1 MKIGFGA
8 PVSGVWA
15 TPDNLASFA
24 ASAEAAGYA
33 SLWTFQR
40 LMVPEGSAMDPV
52 YHSVLDPMVALGYLA
67 AVTRRIR
74 LGVAVV
80 NMPYLAPGYLAKMAA
95 TADVLSRGRL
105 DLGLGIGWLPEEFTV
120 AGGVMA
126 RRGVR
131 TGEYIE
137 VMRRIWAE
145 GPASFQGR
153 DYELPA
159 GWFAPH
165 PVQRPGPPILI
176 GGSAP
181 AALQRAGRLADGWV
195 TASRTDLS
203 RISEGIGV
211 VRSAAEEAGRDPD
224 SIRIVCRGVVRAGAP
239 VTVPEGGGRMLLS
252 GSLRRH
258 PRRRGVAGRA
268 GGDRDLLRP
277 ELGSAD
283 RRARR
288 GPGGRGCPGRGDPH
302 RARARRPA
310 RRVIRPACSRLAVR
324 PG

>member
-15 TPDNLASFA
+15 TPGNLASFA

-40 LMVPEGSAMDPV
+40 LMVPEGAAMDPV
-52 YHSVLDPMVALGYLA
+52 YHSVLDPMVTLGYLA
-67 AVTRRIR
+67 AVTQRIR

-120 AGGVMA
+120 AGGIMA

-137 VMRRIWAE
+137 IMRRVWAD
-145 GPASFQGR
+145 GPAEFRGR
-153 DYELPA
+153 DYDLPA
-159 GWFAPH
+159 GWFAPN
-165 PVQRPGPPILI
+165 PVQRPGPPILL
-176 GGSAP
+176 GGAAS

-203 RISEGIGV
+203 RIGEGISV
-211 VRSAAEEAGRDPD
+211 VRSAAEEAGRDPG
-224 SIRIVCRGVVRAGAP
+224 SIRIICRGVVRAGTP
-239 VTVPEGGGRMLLS
+239 VTVPEGGGRVLLS
-252 GSLRRH
+252 GSYADI
-258 PRRRGVAGRA
+258 RGDVEWLAGQGVTEVFYDLNWDPLVGAPDADPVGAAARA
-268 GGDRDLLRP
+268 EEILT
-277 ELGSAD
+277 ELA
-283 RRARR
+283 
-288 GPGGRGCPGRGDPH
+288 PGGQQDG
-302 RARARRPA
+302 
-310 RRVIRPACSRLAVR
+310 
-324 PG
+324 